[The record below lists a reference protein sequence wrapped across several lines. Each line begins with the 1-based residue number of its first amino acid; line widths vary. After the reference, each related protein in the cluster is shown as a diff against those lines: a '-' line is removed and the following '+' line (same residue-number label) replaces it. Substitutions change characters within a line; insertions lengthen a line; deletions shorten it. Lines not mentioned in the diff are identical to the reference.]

1 MVNGEELFQYSDKDE
16 DKNAWKIKMF
26 FDSKIEDIKV
36 VVTGNAKVRDVGI
49 AEIKHCWE

>member
-1 MVNGEELFQYSDKDE
+1 MVNGEEFFQYSDKDE

-36 VVTGNAKVRDVGI
+36 VVTGNVKVWDVGI
-49 AEIKHCWE
+49 AEIKHWWE